1 MIVGAIF
8 DGAYA
13 VIFGK
18 FRDIIINKYIGLL
31 NKLGGLLLV
40 LVGPIS
46 INFLINKYE
55 KTFYRFKKRNLSIM
69 GK

>member
-18 FRDIIINKYIGLL
+18 FRDIIINKYIGL
-31 NKLGGLLLV
+31 
-40 LVGPIS
+40 
-46 INFLINKYE
+46 
-55 KTFYRFKKRNLSIM
+55 
-69 GK
+69 